1 MGLGCVDDV
10 GRVSRDR
17 LRGLP
22 QQLQNLPMHIRV
34 TDTQQ
39 EQNDITYDKGSKKL
53 LVDDWTM
60 LAGGGSPTGW
70 DSDDEIDMK
79 TTKRDGAKAQ
89 VENWNRELYQ
99 TLGIPQ
105 SDVCDATLETIRGGL
120 LAWFKRKS
128 TNRYFWWIECQDC
141 QFPHGRHLVRFTTE
155 LAELATGTQ
164 LHSPRYC

>member
-1 MGLGCVDDV
+1 MGLGCVDNV

-39 EQNDITYDKGSKKL
+39 EQNDITDDKGSKKL

-79 TTKRDGAKAQ
+79 TTKRDGAKVQ
-89 VENWNRELYQ
+89 VANWNRELYQ
-99 TLGIPQ
+99 TLGIPP
-105 SDVCDATLETIRGGL
+105 SDAALLWRQLAADCWPGSRGNPPTDTSG
-120 LAWFKRKS
+120 
-128 TNRYFWWIECQDC
+128 
-141 QFPHGRHLVRFTTE
+141 G
-155 LAELATGTQ
+155 
-164 LHSPRYC
+164 

>member
-22 QQLQNLPMHIRV
+22 QPLQNLPTHIRG
-34 TDTQQ
+34 TDKQQ
-39 EQNDITYDKGSKKL
+39 EQNDITDDKGSKKL
-53 LVDDWTM
+53 LVDDWTT
-60 LAGGGSPTGW
+60 LAGGASPTDW
-70 DSDDEIDMK
+70 DSDDEIDVK
-79 TTKRDGAKAQ
+79 ATKRDGAK
-89 VENWNRELYQ
+89 VEVANWNRELYR

-105 SDVCDATLETIRGGL
+105 SDVCDAALETIRGGL
-120 LAWFKRKS
+120 LTWFKRKS
-128 TNRYFWWIECQDC
+128 TNRYFRWIECQDGPI
-141 QFPHGRHLVRFTTE
+141 PHGRHLVRFTTE